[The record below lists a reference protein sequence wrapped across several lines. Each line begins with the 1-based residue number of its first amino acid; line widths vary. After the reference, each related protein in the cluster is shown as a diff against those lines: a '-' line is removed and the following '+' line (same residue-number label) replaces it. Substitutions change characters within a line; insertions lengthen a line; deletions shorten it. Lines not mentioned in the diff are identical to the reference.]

1 MEVLT
6 LTIACHEGRPPADDI
21 FSKSGPEVTSS
32 TVPVTG
38 VVPALTRPRTSLG
51 CSVTP
56 GLFRSRLAL
65 PEAEEVK
72 TPTWPPSS
80 GTIQVAVA
88 TATPVL
94 RKVATDTY
102 FSCEIVCSALL
113 PVICFSSPT

>member
-1 MEVLT
+1 MMGTVRPYLAFT
-6 LTIACHEGRPPADDI
+6 LDVIV
-21 FSKSGPEVTSS
+21 SKSGPEVTSS

-51 CSVTP
+51 CSVTL
-56 GLFRSRLAL
+56 GSFRSRLAL

-94 RKVATDTY
+94 RKGGHGHVLLLRDRLSGVAA
-102 FSCEIVCSALL
+102 SHVLL
-113 PVICFSSPT
+113 LSK

>member
-1 MEVLT
+1 MG
-6 LTIACHEGRPPADDI
+6 TIRPYFALIVDVI
-21 FSKSGPEVTSS
+21 ASNSGPEVTSA

-38 VVPALTRPRTSLG
+38 VVPAMTRPRTSLG
-51 CSVTP
+51 CSVNL
-56 GLFRSRLAL
+56 GLFRSRLIL

-72 TPTWPPSS
+72 RPTRPPST

-102 FSCEIVCSALL
+102 FSREIACSALL
-113 PVICFSSPT
+113 SVICFSCPM